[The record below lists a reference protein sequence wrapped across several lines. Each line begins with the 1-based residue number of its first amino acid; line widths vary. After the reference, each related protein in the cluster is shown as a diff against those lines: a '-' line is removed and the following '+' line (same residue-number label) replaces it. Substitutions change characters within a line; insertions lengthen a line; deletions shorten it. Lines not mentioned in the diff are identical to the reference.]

1 MYGMVNK
8 AVQDLIVNQFGTE
21 AWDDVRRQ
29 AGVDQDFV
37 LMHQYPDEV
46 TGRLVAA
53 ASTRLQM
60 PPEAVLEAFGLY
72 WIKYTAHAG
81 YGDVLRL
88 AGGSFISFLQNLD
101 TMHARVGLTF
111 PQLMPPSFQCTDIT
125 PHSVVLH
132 YHSTR
137 GGLAPLVVGLVK
149 GLGQMFRTR
158 VQITQTAARGDNSDH
173 DIFFIEYDIA

>member
-8 AVQDLIVNQFGTE
+8 AVQDLIVSRFGAE
-21 AWDDVRRQ
+21 AWDDVRRK

-37 LMHQYPDEV
+37 LMHQYPDEL
-46 TGRLVAA
+46 TGDLVAA
-53 ASTRLQM
+53 ASERLQM
-60 PPEAVLEAFGLY
+60 SPEAVLEAFGLH

-125 PHSVVLH
+125 AHSVVLH
-132 YHSTR
+132 YHSSR
-137 GGLAPLVVGLVK
+137 DGLAPLVIGLVK

-158 VQITQTAARGDNSDH
+158 VQITHTAARGSGSDH
-173 DIFFIEYDIA
+173 DVFVIEYEIA

>member
-8 AVQDLIVNQFGTE
+8 AVEDLIVTRFGPE
-21 AWDDVRRQ
+21 AWQDVRQR

-37 LMHQYPDEV
+37 NMNQYPDEV
-46 TGRLVAA
+46 TVNLVAA
-53 ASTRLQM
+53 ASARLGL
-60 PPEAVLEAFGLY
+60 PPATILEEFGLH
-72 WIKYTAHAG
+72 WIRYTAHAG
-81 YGDVLRL
+81 YGDLLRL

-101 TMHARVGLTF
+101 ALHARVGLSF
-111 PQLMPPSFQCTDIT
+111 PHLAPPSFRCTDLT

-137 GGLAPLVVGLVK
+137 SGLAPLVIGLIK

-158 VQITQTAARGDNSDH
+158 VTITQTAHKGETSDH
-173 DIFFIEYDIA
+173 DTFFIEYEIA